1 MKYCEN
7 NIRQINQFLF
17 FQEFQWIILNKV
29 NKW

>member
-7 NIRQINQFLF
+7 NIRQINQILF